1 MVAMVIF
8 LSLASS
14 EEDDE
19 DIFSDDHIGSDTES
33 GDNEQ
38 VCIEVLYT
46 LMGLHIL

>member
-1 MVAMVIF
+1 MDLVSICF
-8 LSLASS
+8 LTLHSASS

-38 VCIEVLYT
+38 VKCDV
-46 LMGLHIL
+46 